1 MPRLLPLILLF
12 LAGCAAGDLGGG
24 ILPSGK
30 MPLAENSTPLADIV
44 IAPDADENLRFAAD
58 ELKLH
63 LDKITGASFS
73 IVSRP
78 AEGRKSLRIGYN
90 PKLAK
95 QELGISF
102 SSAGVALE
110 SGGFPEYAVWDF
122 LRDYCGVFPPTI
134 AASGASDS
142 KAIRLWR
149 TVKWYIARP
158 RASAA
163 NRP

>member
-1 MPRLLPLILLF
+1 MSRLLPLILLF

-30 MPLAENSTPLADIV
+30 MPLAKHSTPLADIV

-90 PKLAK
+90 PDLAAPDSRNRSSASRFPPMASPLK
-95 QELGISF
+95 AAAFPNTRYGISCATT
-102 SSAGVALE
+102 AG
-110 SGGFPEYAVWDF
+110 
-122 LRDYCGVFPPTI
+122 
-134 AASGASDS
+134 
-142 KAIRLWR
+142 
-149 TVKWYIARP
+149 
-158 RASAA
+158 
-163 NRP
+163 